1 MEILQAYIWDM
12 DGTLIDSYGA
22 IVSALA
28 GVAGECRAADT
39 PEEILKAVK
48 QGSVSEYL
56 RSLSAGCGMST
67 ESLYRM
73 YRAVGHVN
81 DDTITLIP
89 GAAETLKG
97 LRDRGA
103 KHFVYTHRGGST
115 RPLLERLGI
124 EGFFTEV
131 VTSENGFR
139 PKPSGEGVAYLLE
152 KYDLDRIKTAYVGD
166 RALDVLCAKDAGV
179 QAILYLPEDSCV
191 APTGQED
198 RIIRELAELTEEASC
213 RGTGS

>member
-89 GAAETLKG
+89 I
-97 LRDRGA
+97 
-103 KHFVYTHRGGST
+103 
-115 RPLLERLGI
+115 P
-124 EGFFTEV
+124 
-131 VTSENGFR
+131 
-139 PKPSGEGVAYLLE
+139 
-152 KYDLDRIKTAYVGD
+152 
-166 RALDVLCAKDAGV
+166 
-179 QAILYLPEDSCV
+179 
-191 APTGQED
+191 
-198 RIIRELAELTEEASC
+198 
-213 RGTGS
+213 